1 VDDMIDQGFVD
12 ASNRRLYAVA
22 ADVPAALGLLRAAP
36 PPDTAVPPERL

>member
-1 VDDMIDQGFVD
+1 MIAPGFVD
-12 ASNRRLYAVA
+12 PSNRRLYDIA